1 MRQDNSTNA
10 EHCKET
16 ITCEKKN
23 ETISPDIADCN
34 SDDPPSNDPN
44 SMDSRNL
51 APGASLGKESK
62 IPPPLAKEYSLPN
75 ISTPLW
81 WRPMPILCTPLVK
94 E

>member
-1 MRQDNSTNA
+1 
-10 EHCKET
+10 
-16 ITCEKKN
+16 
-23 ETISPDIADCN
+23 
-34 SDDPPSNDPN
+34 
-44 SMDSRNL
+44 
-51 APGASLGKESK
+51 LGEESK